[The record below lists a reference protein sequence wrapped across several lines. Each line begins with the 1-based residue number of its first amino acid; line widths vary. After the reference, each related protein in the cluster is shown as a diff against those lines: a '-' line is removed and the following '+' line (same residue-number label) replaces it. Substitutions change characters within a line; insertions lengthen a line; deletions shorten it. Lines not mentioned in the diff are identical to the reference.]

1 MLDETSVPSRMWNPP
16 RLGLGAIAAVALVA
30 GFAAWLLLRDGST
43 GKPATPAASAQAVAR
58 LVTPPRLRLLASRLG
73 YPLYWIGRKS
83 GMRYELTRATGGNT
97 FIRYLPSS
105 ARAGDPRAA
114 FLAIGT
120 YPVRNPFAQIQAAT
134 RRPGAVTIRLAG
146 GGLAVY
152 DQATPTS
159 VYFAYPGS
167 KVQVEVYDPSAR
179 NARSLVL
186 GGQAVPIR

>member
-1 MLDETSVPSRMWNPP
+1 MWNPP
-16 RLGLGAIAAVALVA
+16 RLRLGACVAIALVA
-30 GFAAWLLLRDGST
+30 GFVAWVLLRDGST
-43 GKPATPAASAQAVAR
+43 EKPAGQTASAQAVPR
-58 LVTPPRLRLLASRLG
+58 LVTATRLRVIASRLR

-105 ARAGDPRAA
+105 ARAGDPRAV

-120 YPVRNPFAQIQAAT
+120 YRVRNPFAQIQAAT
-134 RRPGAVTIRLAG
+134 KRPGAVTIRLAG

-152 DQATPTS
+152 DNATPTS

-179 NARSLVL
+179 NARRLVL